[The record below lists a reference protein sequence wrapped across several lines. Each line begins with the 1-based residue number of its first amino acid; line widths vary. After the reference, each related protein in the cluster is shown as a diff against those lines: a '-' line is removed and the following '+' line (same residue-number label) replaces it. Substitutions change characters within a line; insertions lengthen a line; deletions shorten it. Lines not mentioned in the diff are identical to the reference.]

1 VVSIWTRRWKKDK
14 ELTSARTAH
23 ERRIVEKLQL
33 MKNMLSSSHGN
44 EAFPVVRHEK
54 FNDPWYL
61 FRLPMYKCQES

>member
-54 FNDPWYL
+54 FNEP
-61 FRLPMYKCQES
+61 